1 MTRAEVAAIRSYF
14 SADVQGVRKSHETR
28 CWLVCDHLVV
38 RFEVL
43 YCNTGIVAM
52 EVVLLE

>member
-28 CWLVCDHLVV
+28 CWLVCDHLVI